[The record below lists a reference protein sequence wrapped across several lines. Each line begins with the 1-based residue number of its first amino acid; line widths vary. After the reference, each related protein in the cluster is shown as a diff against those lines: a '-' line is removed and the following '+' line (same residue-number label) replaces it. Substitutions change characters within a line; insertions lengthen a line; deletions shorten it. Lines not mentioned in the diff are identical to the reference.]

1 MAILLKLCVRY
12 IKLKDISVNL
22 DSTPNSAGTS
32 QTEVLVMMEEF
43 LRILLL
49 LVGVMLRFVYILIF
63 ALLISVRHRTRLS
76 NIALLYCFVRKHQDT
91 ISIFNHAHIM
101 QLLNEIL
108 VNSTGKNYV
117 TCKIDD

>member
-22 DSTPNSAGTS
+22 DSIPNAAGTS

-49 LVGVMLRFVYILIF
+49 LVGVMLRFAYILIF
-63 ALLISVRHRTRLS
+63 CTSDFCQAS
-76 NIALLYCFVRKHQDT
+76 NTPF
-91 ISIFNHAHIM
+91 
-101 QLLNEIL
+101 
-108 VNSTGKNYV
+108 
-117 TCKIDD
+117 